1 MTLYIFFETIICFDV
16 YFTFIMRLKDK
27 LSMSDQSVYLLK
39 ATTYK
44 VHYCVSQNI
53 RLYTLN
59 IFFHHFKD
67 EWIYWCSLENGGLRS
82 NSVISIIKKLT
93 NISTWNGI
101 FEITSPILCNIHMRC
116 SSSVFCRFCGF
127 LIGFPVHWAYTCNA
141 LQL

>member
-27 LSMSDQSVYLLK
+27 LSMSDQSLYLLK

-53 RLYTLN
+53 RFYPLN
-59 IFFHHFKD
+59 IFSTISKIN
-67 EWIYWCSLENGGLRS
+67 ES
-82 NSVISIIKKLT
+82 ISINSILSIMKKIT

-101 FEITSPILCNIHMRC
+101 FEIASPILCNIHMRC
-116 SSSVFCRFCGF
+116 SSSVFCRFCRF
-127 LIGFPVHWAYTCNA
+127 LVGFPVHWAYTCNA

>member
-1 MTLYIFFETIICFDV
+1 M

-53 RLYTLN
+53 RLYTSN

-67 EWIYWCSLENGGLRS
+67 KWIYRCSLENGSLRS

-116 SSSVFCRFCGF
+116 SSSVFCRLCRF
-127 LIGFPVHWAYTCNA
+127 LVGFPVHWAYTCNT

>member
-27 LSMSDQSVYLLK
+27 LSMSDQSLYLLK

-59 IFFHHFKD
+59 IFSTISKMNESIGVVLKMAVCD
-67 EWIYWCSLENGGLRS
+67 L
-82 NSVISIIKKLT
+82 ISIIKKLT
-93 NISTWNGI
+93 NIST
-101 FEITSPILCNIHMRC
+101 
-116 SSSVFCRFCGF
+116 
-127 LIGFPVHWAYTCNA
+127 
-141 LQL
+141 